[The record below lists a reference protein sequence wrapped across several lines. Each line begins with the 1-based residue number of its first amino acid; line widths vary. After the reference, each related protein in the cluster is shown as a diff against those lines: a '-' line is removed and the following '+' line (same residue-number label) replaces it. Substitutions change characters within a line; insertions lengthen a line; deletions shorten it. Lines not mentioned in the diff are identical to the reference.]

1 MMRVRVLEF
10 LVALAIVIG
19 LGLLAAV
26 IMPGSGHIERSL
38 VVGKDMR
45 QVYDVLDN
53 FRRLPEYSVLGSSD
67 PQIKYAFS
75 GKAYG
80 PGAEVN
86 WTSSN
91 PKVGNGS
98 LTIDSATPEFDKID
112 GTVKSAKIVWDLE
125 NNWKGYDKQ
134 FTLALERSGNR
145 NQLTNVTWS
154 YDVKYGWNLYNRFAN
169 LYIHGDPDS
178 FIEFGLNN
186 LQNVLASVPNVNY
199 SELIPY
205 IRQTEQSPV
214 LLVPASIQ
222 RKDGIEGLADTVNK
236 AVAQIQATA
245 KKLGVN
251 ITGPR
256 IVFTTNY
263 GDLIPYIRQT
273 DTTPVLLVPASIQRK
288 DGIEGLADTVG
299 KAVAQIEA
307 TAKKLGVN
315 VTGPRIL
322 FTTNYGDTTYT
333 FDVAMPIDSSSVS
346 VNGQAQQLTAP
357 TPVALDTSAP
367 ADAGTAAAPA
377 APATLNPGD
386 HDKFG
391 RLIVDGDVRATLAF
405 GGPALEGE
413 WNGTAAG
420 VPQTRDQLKA
430 YALTHGYKFDDVVHR
445 SYDIL
450 AKPEVKDAQGN
461 ITSYAEF
468 DVYLPITNAPSQTPE
483 QEAGIKQPT
492 LDAEGPAPA
501 SSAAP
506 APAATTAAPAA
517 AEKPAAE
524 AKHEEK
530 PKAEHKLAHK
540 GKHK

>member
-222 RKDGIEGLADTVNK
+222 RKDGIEGLADTVDK

-263 GDLIPYIRQT
+263 GD
-273 DTTPVLLVPASIQRK
+273 
-288 DGIEGLADTVG
+288 
-299 KAVAQIEA
+299 
-307 TAKKLGVN
+307 
-315 VTGPRIL
+315 
-322 FTTNYGDTTYT
+322 TTYS
-333 FDVAMPIDSSSVS
+333 FDVAMPIDSSAVN
-346 VNGQAQQLTAP
+346 VNGQTQQLTAP
-357 TPVALDTSAP
+357 TPPAIGNAAP
-367 ADAGTAAAPA
+367 AEAGTAAPAAAPA
-377 APATLNPGD
+377 ALNPGD

-405 GGPALEGE
+405 GGPALEGV

-420 VPQTRDQLKA
+420 VPQTRDMLKA
-430 YALTHGYKFDDVVHR
+430 YAQTHGYKFDDVVNR

-450 AKPEVKDAQGN
+450 ARPEVKDAQGQ

-468 DVYLPITNAPSQTPE
+468 DVYLPITDAPEQTPE
-483 QEAGIKQPT
+483 QAAGIKQPV
-492 LDAEGPAPA
+492 LQVEEPAPA
-501 SSAAP
+501 SSAP
-506 APAATTAAPAA
+506 APASTAAAPEAKPEA
-517 AEKPAAE
+517 KETKESKAKPAARHG
-524 AKHEEK
+524 AK
-530 PKAEHKLAHK
+530 K
-540 GKHK
+540 GRH